1 MTTFILDGVLHTAS
15 NQCPE
20 TTVLEYL
27 RETLHRTGTKE
38 GCASG
43 DCGACTVVLA
53 EETEGNKLRY
63 RSINA
68 CITLLGTIHGKQ
80 LLTIEN
86 LACGG
91 NLHICQQAMVDEHG
105 SQCGFCTPGIVM
117 SLFAHSKSGADQGR
131 NALLHSLSGNLCR
144 CTGYKPILSAG
155 SLVNMHS
162 GGDHFDSLELEA
174 LKKLRAIQSL
184 DNAEEADDRGF
195 KICTDIAEVATAL
208 ERSPQARLVAGST
221 DYSLEVTQGLAAPEL
236 LISVGRVREMN
247 TCGAV
252 RGGLRIGAA
261 TTLTEATPL
270 LLQHWPSL
278 EELLLRFGSPQ
289 IRNQATIG
297 GNVANA
303 SPVGDTPP
311 VLLALDATVELRKGV
326 ATRTL
331 PIREF
336 FHSYKKTALESGE
349 FIVSIFI
356 PFNDNDATVRAYK
369 VTKRFE
375 DDISA
380 VCMVAH
386 WSKVNNRFADVR
398 VAFGGMAEIP
408 SRGKAC
414 ESVLEGSSF
423 DLQTIDKAA
432 LALSEDFSPIDDL
445 RASATYRKKLAGN
458 LLRRAF
464 LAETCSES
472 ELRVTEYG

>member
-1 MTTFILDGVLHTAS
+1 
-15 NQCPE
+15 
-20 TTVLEYL
+20 
-27 RETLHRTGTKE
+27 
-38 GCASG
+38 
-43 DCGACTVVLA
+43 
-53 EETEGNKLRY
+53 
-63 RSINA
+63 
-68 CITLLGTIHGKQ
+68 
-80 LLTIEN
+80 
-86 LACGG
+86 
-91 NLHICQQAMVDEHG
+91 
-105 SQCGFCTPGIVM
+105 M

-162 GGDHFDSLELEA
+162 GEDHFDSLELEA
-174 LKKLRAIQSL
+174 LRELRAIQPL
-184 DNAEEADDRGF
+184 DNGEDADGRGF
-195 KICTDIAEVATAL
+195 KICSDIAQVATAL
-208 ERSPQARLVAGST
+208 EHFPQARLIAGST
-221 DYSLEVTQGLAAPEL
+221 DYSLEITQGLAAPEL
-236 LISVGRVREMN
+236 LISVGRVKEMN

-252 RGGLRIGAA
+252 SGGLRIGAA
-261 TTLTEATPL
+261 ATLTEATPL

-303 SPVGDTPP
+303 SPIGDTPP
-311 VLLALDATVELRKGV
+311 VLLALNATIELRKGV

-331 PIREF
+331 PIKEF
-336 FHSYKKTALESGE
+336 FLSYKKTALERGE

-356 PFNDNDATVRAYK
+356 PFSQNDASVRAYK

-398 VAFGGMAEIP
+398 VAFGGMAETP
-408 SRGKAC
+408 SRGSAC

-423 DLQTIDKAA
+423 DLQTIEKAA
-432 LALSEDFSPIDDL
+432 LALLEDFSPIDDL

-464 LAETCSES
+464 LSETRSES